1 MPEPSSASVGGAG
14 GAAGVGLQDR
24 VFAWAAAAMVAEQP
38 LLGELVAGPVARVG
52 AQTGHELDD
61 VVVQTTLDNY
71 ALVQVKARLSL
82 GTSSSSP
89 LGKALQQAVAQYL
102 AGPLRSADGAQRA
115 VDPSR
120 DALVL
125 CTDSS
130 APATIRRD
138 LPVALRRVVSHP
150 PGTPLDQELNAGEEK
165 ALGVVLAHVR
175 RLWVENVGHM
185 AGDEALRG
193 FLRALRV
200 ITVSA
205 AEGEADQRA
214 AIAQMSASTLSA
226 ADASEAWGHIV
237 SEAHAA
243 SEERRWLDRAA
254 VGQALA
260 NHRIYLVPP
269 SRYAADIQALQEL
282 SIANLRAL
290 ESEAGLP
297 VGDGV
302 FIERSV
308 GEAALADDSGENLLI
323 VGDAGTGKSAVAQQL
338 ARARSVTQTV
348 VMLRASDIA
357 GVNRLR
363 LGSPLS
369 AVLAAWTGPAA
380 LLVIDG
386 VDALRG
392 AEDREVLSAL
402 VLGLVGA
409 RWQTVATVRR
419 FDARNNVRLK
429 RAFRGDPLSGEPT
442 QVDTSLARV
451 RHLLVG
457 DLTESELETGLAS
470 SAALGSVAAVAQPE
484 LRVLLRNPFNL
495 RLAAELAPDLSINEL
510 LAIRSRLELL
520 EAYWGWR
527 VVETDQ
533 VARVALLRRLCRV
546 MISARRL
553 EVAEAEPVVAA
564 VDSSSVEA
572 LLSAGVISGGSQF
585 GDAAPRVL
593 SFAHNIL
600 FDYATA
606 IYVLLD
612 PSEPQK
618 LLPLLDDDPSLPLVA
633 RPSLE
638 IAVDLLW
645 SRAGGEVFWPL
656 LLELAASPHELTSL
670 AFAGRLLALVQEPR
684 ELEPLTPERGRPDQA
699 AGLSPEQ
706 KIVSQVIG
714 ALRTSALPLA
724 PDGALRPLA
733 ALARG
738 LAENAASSVD
748 LGLSF
753 ELLRALRD
761 RFGDATDEDDR
772 ARAVAALLEGCRA
785 DPANRERLA
794 GAALRLVSGA
804 VVVSTEVRGAV
815 GRLLDD
821 RDALEQ
827 WGGTVLT
834 WLPDV
839 VVALAAHD
847 RELSRRVASAIVTFR
862 ETRDE
867 QVAFLDSPLLPMRE
881 SRAQQAQHGVWRLGQ
896 VFGELCAAD
905 LSLAALIFCDLAPAP
920 PAEPDARWSLSVPG
934 ATGSLGYGSRAFMSP
949 HDVEE
954 TAAHALAGALA
965 RAGAGDARAA
975 VAALVANLRNVF
987 AWSSL
992 LTPEHDDDAVE
1003 LGQAVLPALASGA
1016 LLAHPVSAA
1025 AAAGLVAAL
1034 ADSQAGVDG
1043 ELETAVLNA
1052 HSLLEAEA
1060 AEATHDADDEAWVH
1074 DVLQR
1079 QKDAL
1084 TGCLRPDA
1092 VTSPALVARLA
1103 EIGPQGTPRPEP
1115 PVTVGA
1121 SVSPWTAT
1129 DRLREQGIELKA
1141 ETDAVVRRLD
1151 EELRLVQS
1159 HNDERP
1165 DAQRRLP
1172 DLFTE
1177 ADNVFEQD
1185 DELPQ
1190 AALELLLD
1198 AAGALARDERVGHD
1212 SDRGRR
1218 LVELLLWAADQSE
1231 CGSFLDSG
1239 RAWSPGFRDRG
1250 VSGLVTLLGRADWR
1264 ESDSRPEIA
1273 RVVGDALSDTSPLVR
1288 MLAAH
1293 AVSALHAGGTATD
1306 TASAIAD
1313 LIRNETDEPV
1323 RQVLVRHLARGAAR
1337 TPDIADATI
1346 DQVLGDHGNE
1356 TVDPASELGRTA
1368 LSLLAY
1374 LALVA
1379 RTPSAVR
1386 RVEMWCADAVARSA
1400 YVAGFAQHARD
1411 YLNRA
1416 DALGQNEVFRLLAT
1430 ATDVARTRWARD
1442 AADSR
1447 PGDTRSDLETSE
1459 LQAAAHVAN
1468 TIAEQIYFASGA
1480 TDGVVDDGQLRERRG
1495 DLDQFARLAFPI
1507 LSECASLGLPEP
1519 VHHVVQTMVFL
1530 APSNESRALTAIAEA
1545 VPSNTPYAGDSLA
1558 GGLVMPYLRR
1568 LLTEHR
1574 HLVLVDDAGSSAF
1587 RRLLEVFAGAGNS
1600 EALELAYTFADVFR

>member
-1 MPEPSSASVGGAG
+1 MLEPSPASIGGAG

-61 VVVQTTLDNY
+61 VVVQTTIDNY
-71 ALVQVKARLSL
+71 ALLQVKARLQL
-82 GTSSSSP
+82 GSDPSSP
-89 LGKALQQAVAQYL
+89 LGKAMQQAVAQYL
-102 AGPLRSADGAQRA
+102 SGRLRSSDGTQRA

-138 LPVALRRVVSHP
+138 LAIAVRRVASHP
-150 PGTPLDQELNAGEEK
+150 PGTPLDHELNAGEKK
-165 ALGVVLAHVR
+165 AVGVALAHVR
-175 RLWVENVGHM
+175 RLWAE
-185 AGDEALRG
+185 AKSDEADDETLRG

-200 ITVSA
+200 ITVAA

-214 AIAQMSASTLSA
+214 AIAQMSAGTLSPTE
-226 ADASEAWGHIV
+226 ASDAWGYIV

-269 SRYAADIQALQEL
+269 SRYNTDIQVLQEL
-282 SIANLRAL
+282 SIGNLRAL

-308 GEAALADDSGENLLI
+308 GETALADDSGENLLI

-338 ARARSVTQTV
+338 ACSRSVTQTV
-348 VMLRASDIA
+348 VTLRASDIA
-357 GVNRLR
+357 GVNRLQ
-363 LGSPLS
+363 LDSPLS

-392 AEDREVLSAL
+392 PEDREVLSAL
-402 VLGLVGA
+402 VMELAGT
-409 RWQTVATVRR
+409 RWQTAATVRR
-419 FDARNNVRLK
+419 FDARNNMRLK
-429 RAFRGDPLSGEPT
+429 RAFRGNPLSEEPT
-442 QVDTSLARV
+442 QIDTSLARV

-457 DLTESELETGLAS
+457 ELTESELETGVAS
-470 SAALGSVAAVAQPE
+470 SAALGSVAAAAQPE

-495 RLAAELAPDLSINEL
+495 RLAAELAPDLPIDEL

-520 EAYWGWR
+520 ETYWIWR
-527 VVETDQ
+527 VVDTDQ
-533 VARVALLRRLCRV
+533 VARVALLRRLCQS

-564 VDSSSVEA
+564 IDGPAVEA
-572 LLSAGVISGGSQF
+572 MSSAGVISADSRF

-600 FDYATA
+600 FDYAVA
-606 IYVLLD
+606 IYVVLD
-612 PSEPQK
+612 PSEPRK
-618 LLPLLDDDPSLPLVA
+618 LLSLLDDDPSLPLVA

-645 SRAGGEVFWPL
+645 SRAGGETFWPL
-656 LLELAASPHELTSL
+656 LLELAESRHELTSL

-684 ELEPLTPERGRPDQA
+684 ELAPLTPERGRPDQA
-699 AGLSPEQ
+699 ARLSPEQ

-724 PDGALRPLA
+724 PDGALGPLA

-738 LAENAASSVD
+738 LAENTASTVD

-772 ARAVAALLEGCRA
+772 TRAVAALLEGCRA

-794 GAALRLVSGA
+794 GAVLRLVSGV

-821 RDALEQ
+821 RDAFEQ

-847 RELSRRVASAIVTFR
+847 RDLSRRIASTVVTFR

-867 QVAFLDSPLLPMRE
+867 QVAFLDSALLPMRE
-881 SRAQQAQHGVWRLGQ
+881 SRTQQAQHGVWRLGQ
-896 VFGELCAAD
+896 VFSKLCAAD
-905 LSLAALIFCDLAPAP
+905 LSLAAQIFCDLAPASS
-920 PAEPDARWSLSVPG
+920 EQPDARWPLSAPG
-934 ATGSLGYGSRAFMSP
+934 ADGSLEYGSRGVVSS

-954 TAAHALAGALA
+954 TAAQALAAALA
-965 RAGAGDARAA
+965 RAEPADARAA
-975 VAALVANLRNVF
+975 IAILVANLRNVF
-987 AWSSL
+987 AWSLL
-992 LTPEHDDDAVE
+992 LTPGHNDDAVE
-1003 LGQAVLPALASGA
+1003 LGRAVLPVLASGA
-1016 LLAHPVSAA
+1016 LLAHSVSAA

-1034 ADSQAGVDG
+1034 ADGEAGVDG

-1052 HSLLEAEA
+1052 HALLELEA
-1060 AEATHDADDEAWVH
+1060 AGHETDDDPWIHDA
-1074 DVLQR
+1074 LQR

-1092 VTSPALVARLA
+1092 IASPGLVARLA
-1103 EIGPQGTPRPEP
+1103 EIGPEGPPRPEP
-1115 PVTVGA
+1115 PIIVEAT
-1121 SVSPWTAT
+1121 VSPWTVT
-1129 DRLREQGIELKA
+1129 DRLREQGVELDA
-1141 ETDAVVRRLD
+1141 ETDAAIRRLD

-1172 DLFTE
+1172 ELFAE
-1177 ADNVFEQD
+1177 ASDVFKRN

-1190 AALELLLD
+1190 AAWELLLD
-1198 AAGALARDERVGHD
+1198 AAAALARDERVAHD

-1231 CGSFLDSG
+1231 SGSFLGDE
-1239 RAWSPGFRDRG
+1239 RIWNPGLRDRG
-1250 VSGLVTLLGRADWR
+1250 VSGLAALLRRADWR
-1264 ESDSRPEIA
+1264 ESESRPEIA
-1273 RVVGDALSDTSPLVR
+1273 RVVSDALSDASPLVR
-1288 MLAAH
+1288 MLAAD
-1293 AVSALHAGGTATD
+1293 AVSALHEGDTATGR
-1306 TASAIAD
+1306 ASAIAD
-1313 LIRNETDEPV
+1313 LIRDETDKRV
-1323 RQVLVRHLARGAAR
+1323 QQTLVRHLTRGAAS
-1337 TPDIADATI
+1337 TTDIVDATV
-1346 DQVLGDHGNE
+1346 DQILRGQGNE
-1356 TVDPASELGRTA
+1356 TVDPGSDLGRT
-1368 LSLLAY
+1368 LLNLLVY

-1379 RTPSAVR
+1379 RAPLAAH
-1386 RVEMWCADAVARSA
+1386 RVEAWCADAVACSTW
-1400 YVAGFAQHARD
+1400 VAGFAQYARD
-1411 YLNRA
+1411 YLNRP
-1416 DALGQNEVFRLLAT
+1416 DALGQATAFQLLAT
-1430 ATDVARTRWARD
+1430 AVEVAKTRWVRGAAESRADVAFRD
-1442 AADSR
+1442 LAAFES
-1447 PGDTRSDLETSE
+1447 
-1459 LQAAAHVAN
+1459 QASALVAHTV
-1468 TIAEQIYFASGA
+1468 AEQVYFASGA
-1480 TDGVVDDGQLRERRG
+1480 VGDIVADGQPREQRG
-1495 DLDQFARLAFPI
+1495 NPDQFADLAFPVMAA
-1507 LSECASLGLPEP
+1507 CASLGHPES

-1530 APSNESRALTAIAEA
+1530 APSDEARALAAIADA
-1545 VPSNTPYAGDSLA
+1545 VPANTVYAGDTLA
-1558 GGLVMPYLRR
+1558 GGVVMPYLRR
-1568 LLTEHR
+1568 LLTEQR
-1574 HLVLVDDAGSSAF
+1574 HLVLIDDTGSSAF
-1587 RRLLEVFAGAGNS
+1587 RRLLEVFASAGNN